1 MALEKLLD
9 WAKEVQHNRDELRN
23 KLLLDEEK
31 VGRRTWF
38 LVAYSG
44 KVRLLQE
51 LWDLARRKG
60 NTKEINS
67 KILLARNEFG
77 DSLLHMAVAG
87 CSAMILEKMWVFA
100 KEAQLNVYELKNKL
114 LLAKT
119 YLDTPRG
126 TKQQKGVIWWL

>member
-1 MALEKLLD
+1 MALGKLFD
-9 WAKEVQHNRDELRN
+9 WAKEVQLNRDELKN
-23 KLLLDEEK
+23 KVLLDQEK
-31 VGRRTWF
+31 EGRSTWF
-38 LVAYSG
+38 LAAYSG

-60 NTKEINS
+60 NTKEISS
-67 KILLARNEFG
+67 KLLLARSEFG
-77 DSLLHMAVAG
+77 ETVLHMAVAG